1 MQAILEENTTV
12 SRGWKTCSTTV
23 PSTGGTS
30 FWGLS
35 TVHKILSMFFFLIP
49 SFFSTMLFS
58 KKKKVYYMIPE
69 EGGGAGREITGC
81 WDRLWNE
88 GEVKERAQWNET
100 AKVNVTSGNGTWG
113 TNTDKIKT
121 CSFGRQ
127 RETVKQCA
135 VTVEHCFHVA
145 TLNWTHTGSY
155 NKWYPQRTDVTLLKR
170 VYCWQWQN

>member
-12 SRGWKTCSTTV
+12 RRGWKTSRTTV
-23 PSTGGTS
+23 PSIRGTS

-49 SFFSTMLFS
+49 SFFSNMSF
-58 KKKKVYYMIPE
+58 KKKKFITWSPNRE
-69 EGGGAGREITGC
+69 EGAGREITGC
-81 WDRLWNE
+81 WDRWWNE

-100 AKVNVTSGNGTWG
+100 AEVNVTSGNGTWG

-127 RETVKQCA
+127 RETAKQSA

-145 TLNWTHTGSY
+145 TLNLTHTGSY

-170 VYCWQWQN
+170 VYCWQ